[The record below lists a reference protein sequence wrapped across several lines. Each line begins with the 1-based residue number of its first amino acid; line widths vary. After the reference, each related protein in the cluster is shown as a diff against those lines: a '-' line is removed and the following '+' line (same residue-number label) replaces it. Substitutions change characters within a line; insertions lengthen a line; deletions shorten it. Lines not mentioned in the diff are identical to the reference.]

1 MTERMRTRLKVWL
14 VVMGVFA
21 LGCITGA
28 SLDGAYRLR
37 VGGERRE
44 MRGSGRRSS
53 GEVLEKMR
61 RDLSLNDN
69 QATEIGRIL
78 EQTHTEYRSLR
89 AEVRPRYDRIRQSAR
104 TQIRS
109 LLTPE
114 QQKVFDAKAAERDAR
129 HKDDGR

>member
-1 MTERMRTRLKVWL
+1 MTERMKTRLKVWL

-21 LGCITGA
+21 LGCVTGA
-28 SLDGAYRLR
+28 SLDGVYRLR
-37 VGGERRE
+37 AGGGRRE
-44 MRGSGRRSS
+44 MRDGGRRNS
-53 GEVLEKMR
+53 GEVLGKMR
-61 RDLSLNDN
+61 RDLGLNDN

-78 EQTHTEYRSLR
+78 EQTHGEYRSLR
-89 AEVRPRYDRIRQSAR
+89 AEVRPRYDLIRQNAR

-129 HKDDGR
+129 HKDDER

>member
-37 VGGERRE
+37 AGGERRE
-44 MRGSGRRSS
+44 MHGGRRSS

-78 EQTHTEYRSLR
+78 EQTHNEYRSLR
-89 AEVRPRYDRIRQSAR
+89 AEVRPRYDLIRQNAR

>member
-37 VGGERRE
+37 AGGERRE

>member
-21 LGCITGA
+21 LGCVTGA

-37 VGGERRE
+37 AGGEGRE
-44 MRGSGRRSS
+44 MRGGRRNS
-53 GEVLEKMR
+53 GEVLAKMR
-61 RDLSLNDN
+61 RDLDLNDT
-69 QATEIGRIL
+69 QATEIKRIL
-78 EQTHTEYRSLR
+78 EQTHDEYRSLR
-89 AEVRPRYDRIRQSAR
+89 AGVRPRYDLIRQNAR

-114 QQKVFDAKAAERDAR
+114 QQKIFDAKAAERDAR
-129 HKDDGR
+129 HKDDER